1 MFYFLLIKNCIVRQQ
16 FGVPQLYQSA
26 LQYFFSLFTHS
37 MSHLFKDTDCAAE
50 TVRGGGETDINTV
63 QFFPCFKDFNTGKNV
78 FY

>member
-1 MFYFLLIKNCIVRQQ
+1 
-16 FGVPQLYQSA
+16 
-26 LQYFFSLFTHS
+26 